1 MNIQNLFNTAPPPI
15 AGVEANAN
23 VGTFGGFATG
33 QDDPIGRCFM
43 MGIRIRK

>member
-1 MNIQNLFNTAPPPI
+1 VNIQNLFNTAPPPI